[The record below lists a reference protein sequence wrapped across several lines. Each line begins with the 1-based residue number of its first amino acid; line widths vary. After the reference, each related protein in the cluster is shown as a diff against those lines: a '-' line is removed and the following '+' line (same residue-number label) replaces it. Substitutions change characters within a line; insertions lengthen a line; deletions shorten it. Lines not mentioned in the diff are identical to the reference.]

1 MTSAEAPT
9 TGGGPGAA
17 EPDQGSSHPGAVD
30 ALTESEQAR
39 IREAARAAAA
49 TFPPMSDELARLVR
63 RTLTR
68 AAG

>member
-1 MTSAEAPT
+1 MTGAGPT
-9 TGGGPGAA
+9 TAAGGPGAA
-17 EPDQGSSHPGAVD
+17 ESEEAPPHPGAFE

-49 TFPPMSDELARLVR
+49 EFPPMSDELARMVR